1 MKGPGDKAEKITQH
15 PSGNRRVIHHEHIAA
30 KNTEPAVNMPL
41 ATRFLQ
47 CFIPQHRALAACSS
61 DGQLHRQHRN
71 SHTQQEYQ
79 IQDDKNAASILS
91 CHERKTPDVSD
102 TDGTAC
108 GYEQEA
114 KP

>member
-1 MKGPGDKAEKITQH
+1 MKGSGDESEKVAQH
-15 PSGNRRVIHHEHIAA
+15 PSGDRGVIHHEHIAA
-30 KNTEPAVNMPL
+30 KDAEPSVNVPFASRL
-41 ATRFLQ
+41 LQ
-47 CFIPQHRALAACSS
+47 CFITKHCALAAGSS
-61 DGQLHRQHRN
+61 DRQFHRQYRHT
-71 SHTQQEYQ
+71 HTQQEYQ